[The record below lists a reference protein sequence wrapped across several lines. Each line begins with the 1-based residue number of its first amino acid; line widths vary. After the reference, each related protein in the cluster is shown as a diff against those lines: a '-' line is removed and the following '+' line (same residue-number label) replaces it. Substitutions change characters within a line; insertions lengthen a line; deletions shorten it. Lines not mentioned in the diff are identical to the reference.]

1 MKIKPGTFLFLH
13 EFMKYYFFLIV
24 FTASTF
30 SSYNVT
36 AQSYKKIHK
45 KAILVD
51 THNDILTQCFEKN
64 VSFDEDLTG
73 KTQSDLTRFAK
84 GGVDVQVFSVWCD
97 GKKEN
102 PYNYAKSQID
112 TLYATVQRNP
122 KKITIV
128 TNSKELKRAVKE
140 KKLAAMIGV
149 EGGHMIEDDI
159 NKLDTF
165 YNMGVRYLTLTWNN
179 SNPWATSAME
189 ETRDSLL
196 HQPKGLNDY
205 GKKIIH
211 RMNQLGMMVDLSHV
225 GEKTFWDVIGTTN
238 KPVLVSHSCAYTL
251 CPVFRNLKDDQIK
264 AVRKN
269 AGVIDINFYSAFLDS
284 NYAKRQKDL
293 ILEHKG
299 ERDSLLKLNPD
310 KDLAFEILLNK
321 YKDEFYAISPPLSI
335 IIDHID
341 YIAKLIG
348 VDYVGLGSDFDG
360 VSNCTPQQ
368 LEDVTSYPLITKAL
382 LEKGYSKKDIY
393 KILGGNFLRVL
404 KANEEKVSL

>member
-13 EFMKYYFFLIV
+13 EFMKYYFLFIV
-24 FTASTF
+24 FTATAFF
-30 SSYNVT
+30 SYEVT

-51 THNDILTQCFEKN
+51 THNDLLTQCFEKN

-165 YNMGVRYLTLTWNN
+165 YTMGVRYLTLTWNN

-189 ETRDSLL
+189 ETHDSLL

-269 AGVIDINFYSAFLDS
+269 GGVIDINFYSAFLDS

-310 KDLAFEILLNK
+310 KDLALEILFNK

>member
-13 EFMKYYFFLIV
+13 EFMKYYFLFIV
-24 FTASTF
+24 FTATAFF
-30 SSYNVT
+30 SYEVT

-51 THNDILTQCFEKN
+51 THNDLLTQCFEKN

-310 KDLAFEILLNK
+310 KDLALEILFNK